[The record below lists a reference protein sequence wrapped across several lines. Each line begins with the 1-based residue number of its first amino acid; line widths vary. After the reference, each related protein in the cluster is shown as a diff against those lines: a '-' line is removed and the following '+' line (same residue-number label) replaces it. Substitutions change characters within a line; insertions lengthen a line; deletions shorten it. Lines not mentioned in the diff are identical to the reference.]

1 MKNTNKNYFQPV
13 AEQHYK
19 KSFLLRKVKEEEAEE
34 EIKDFDGE
42 YSEEF
47 PTKDSDYNRLT

>member
-1 MKNTNKNYFQPV
+1 M
-13 AEQHYK
+13 
-19 KSFLLRKVKEEEAEE
+19 RKVKEEEAEE